1 MWFTYVRD
9 ENVSKNLKEVN
20 VKNACGSGEE
30 DKEEEVW

>member
-1 MWFTYVRD
+1 MRFTYVTD